1 MQANGWVSTMSPKS
15 NFPGRP
21 AISNAA
27 VMGNFLADA
36 EALTAACL
44 ERVSLDDFA
53 RQAKPNSLHTQHGA
67 HHHE

>member
-1 MQANGWVSTMSPKS
+1 
-15 NFPGRP
+15 
-21 AISNAA
+21 
-27 VMGNFLADA
+27 MGNFLADA